1 MDNFIKK
8 LDKTKVSIIG
18 INDDLKKYKDDKRF
32 KKKLD
37 EANKMIAEIGMPD
50 IYYENQAKIVV
61 KHRYT
66 DTLVEQELTV
76 VHEPTPVYG
85 QPKEEEK

>member
-8 LDKTKVSIIG
+8 LDKTKVSVIG
-18 INDDLKKYKDDKRF
+18 INDDLKKYKNDKRF

-50 IYYENQAKIVV
+50 IYYESQAKIVG

-66 DTLVEQELTV
+66 DTLVEQELSV
-76 VHEPTPVYG
+76 AHEPTPVYG
-85 QPKEEEK
+85 KPKEEEK

>member
-18 INDDLKKYKDDKRF
+18 INDDLKKYKNDRRF

-50 IYYENQAKIVV
+50 IYYQSQAKIAK

-66 DTLVEQELTV
+66 DTLVEQELSV
-76 VHEPTPVYG
+76 AHEPTPVYG
-85 QPKEEEK
+85 KLKEEEK